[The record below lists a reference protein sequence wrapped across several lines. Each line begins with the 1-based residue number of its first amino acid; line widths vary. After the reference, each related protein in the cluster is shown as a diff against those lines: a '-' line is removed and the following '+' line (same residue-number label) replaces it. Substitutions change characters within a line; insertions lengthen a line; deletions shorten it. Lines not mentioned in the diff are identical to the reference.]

1 MPKIISPDEKISVIE
16 DWLDG
21 ETRENIAIKHI
32 IGSGTVY
39 NIVQEWSNGIG
50 LNKANVLR
58 VLAVKLKQN
67 GLTVNDC
74 VKGFR
79 MRMIFKKYGIQED
92 QLEDGITYFLKEI
105 YLKCQELNLTIQKVF
120 MYIYD
125 IVNFSNELPL
135 SQIPQF
141 FKEKKR
147 EKEELDISI
156 QNLYQKINELEET
169 QKEKRQEIQRLS
181 EITKKLGSNYR
192 LFTILKYRLNKYGIS
207 MENLDQFMNCVIG
220 ISKENYNVTKVL
232 ELIEDYDNLLN
243 YIHLYKNEVEGKRN
257 ELNLLNQEINSRKGL
272 LDYYR
277 IKSDIAED
285 LERMGF
291 GINELRVLYDTLME
305 IGRENNTENKTF
317 EQIKK
322 EFFDDLKSY
331 DEILASRK
339 EKDRLKN
346 EIKNLENQL
355 LKEKERYSSYPK
367 VIESI
372 ERLSHAGISEN
383 DILTIDKIVSMSGTN
398 HYRLRYKDKRRNKQ
412 NLIDDLQKYEN
423 LKLAIGNL
431 ESKRKKII
439 LKTYKKTQSRKQKQ
453 KKVKNK
459 SSSRNAIMQEKNR

>member
-39 NIVQEWSNGIG
+39 NIVQDWSNGIG

-243 YIHLYKNEVEGKRN
+243 YTHLYKNEVEVKRN

-272 LDYYR
+272 LDSYR

-305 IGRENNTENKTF
+305 IGRENKTENKTF

-431 ESKRKKII
+431 ESKRKKIV

-459 SSSRNAIMQEKNR
+459 PSSRNAIMQEKNR

>member
-21 ETRENIAIKHI
+21 ETRENIAIKHN

-50 LNKANVLR
+50 VNKANVLR

-105 YLKCQELNLTIQKVF
+105 YLKCQEFNLTIQKVF
-120 MYIYD
+120 VYIYD

-232 ELIEDYDNLLN
+232 ELIGDYDNLLN
-243 YIHLYKNEVEGKRN
+243 YTHLYKNEVEVMRN
-257 ELNLLNQEINSRKGL
+257 ALNLLNQEINSRKGL
-272 LDYYR
+272 LDSYR
-277 IKSDIAED
+277 IKSYIAED

-291 GINELRVLYDTLME
+291 GINELRGLYDTLME
-305 IGRENNTENKTF
+305 IGRENNPENKTF

-322 EFFDDLKSY
+322 ELFDDVKFMMKYLDHEMK
-331 DEILASRK
+331 EI
-339 EKDRLKN
+339 
-346 EIKNLENQL
+346 
-355 LKEKERYSSYPK
+355 
-367 VIESI
+367 
-372 ERLSHAGISEN
+372 G
-383 DILTIDKIVSMSGTN
+383 
-398 HYRLRYKDKRRNKQ
+398 
-412 NLIDDLQKYEN
+412 
-423 LKLAIGNL
+423 
-431 ESKRKKII
+431 
-439 LKTYKKTQSRKQKQ
+439 
-453 KKVKNK
+453 
-459 SSSRNAIMQEKNR
+459 

>member
-1 MPKIISPDEKISVIE
+1 M
-16 DWLDG
+16 
-21 ETRENIAIKHI
+21 
-32 IGSGTVY
+32 
-39 NIVQEWSNGIG
+39 
-50 LNKANVLR
+50 
-58 VLAVKLKQN
+58 
-67 GLTVNDC
+67 
-74 VKGFR
+74 
-79 MRMIFKKYGIQED
+79 
-92 QLEDGITYFLKEI
+92 
-105 YLKCQELNLTIQKVF
+105 
-120 MYIYD
+120 
-125 IVNFSNELPL
+125 
-135 SQIPQF
+135 
-141 FKEKKR
+141 
-147 EKEELDISI
+147 
-156 QNLYQKINELEET
+156 YQKINELEET

>member
-1 MPKIISPDEKISVIE
+1 
-16 DWLDG
+16 
-21 ETRENIAIKHI
+21 
-32 IGSGTVY
+32 
-39 NIVQEWSNGIG
+39 
-50 LNKANVLR
+50 
-58 VLAVKLKQN
+58 
-67 GLTVNDC
+67 
-74 VKGFR
+74 
-79 MRMIFKKYGIQED
+79 
-92 QLEDGITYFLKEI
+92 
-105 YLKCQELNLTIQKVF
+105 
-120 MYIYD
+120 
-125 IVNFSNELPL
+125 
-135 SQIPQF
+135 
-141 FKEKKR
+141 
-147 EKEELDISI
+147 
-156 QNLYQKINELEET
+156 
-169 QKEKRQEIQRLS
+169 
-181 EITKKLGSNYR
+181 
-192 LFTILKYRLNKYGIS
+192 

-232 ELIEDYDNLLN
+232 ELIGDYDNLLN
-243 YIHLYKNEVEGKRN
+243 YTHLYKNEVEVKRN
-257 ELNLLNQEINSRKGL
+257 ALNLLNQEINSRKGL
-272 LDYYR
+272 LDSYR
-277 IKSDIAED
+277 IKSYIAED

-291 GINELRVLYDTLME
+291 GINELRGLYDTLME
-305 IGRENNTENKTF
+305 IGRENNTETKTF

-339 EKDRLKN
+339 DKDRLKN

-431 ESKRKKII
+431 ESKRNKIVLKTHKKI
-439 LKTYKKTQSRKQKQ
+439 QSRKQKQ

-459 SSSRNAIMQEKNR
+459 PSSRNAIIQEKNR